1 MSQNIEPMPWGAPD
15 RFQAHFIIKTKEW
28 IAADDF
34 PAVTELKTEG
44 NFGAKKVIGVKW
56 LGGTIAQI
64 LNADDH
70 LRSMILK
77 LPYNDAKIW
86 VEPTK
91 NGIRIHGKWKS
102 GYELRITKEL
112 FDVYDLIASH
122 VKRILYSPP
131 V

>member
-1 MSQNIEPMPWGAPD
+1 MTQDLNTFLWGAQD
-15 RFQAHFIIKTKEW
+15 RFQAHFIVKSKDW

-44 NFGAKKVIGVKW
+44 RFGAKKIIGVKW
-56 LGGTIAQI
+56 LGGNIARV
-64 LNADDH
+64 LNSDDN
-70 LRSMILK
+70 LKNMILK

-91 NGIRIHGKWKS
+91 NGIRIHGKWKG
-102 GYELRITKEL
+102 GYELGITKEL
-112 FDVYDLIASH
+112 FDVYDHIASH
-122 VKRILYSPP
+122 VKRILSSPP